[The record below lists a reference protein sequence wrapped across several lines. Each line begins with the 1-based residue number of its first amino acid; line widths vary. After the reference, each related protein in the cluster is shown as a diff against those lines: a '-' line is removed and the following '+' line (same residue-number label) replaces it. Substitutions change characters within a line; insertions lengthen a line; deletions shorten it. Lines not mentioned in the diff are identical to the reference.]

1 LNKPI
6 PFGKYYL
13 LERINVGGMAE
24 VFKAKTVGVEGFE
37 RIVALKRIL
46 PSIAEDEE
54 FITMFIDEAK
64 IAVQLQ
70 HANIAQIF
78 DLGKVDDSYFI
89 ALEYVN
95 GRDLRGI
102 FDDLHKMGQTM
113 PMPQVC
119 YLIMQLCEGLDYAHN
134 KRDAQGRDLNLVHRD
149 VSPQNLLIGYEGEV
163 KLIDFGI
170 AKAAGKASKTQ
181 AGILKGKFGYM
192 SPEQVRGLPID
203 RRSDIFALGIVLYE
217 MLTGERLFI
226 GESDFSTL
234 EKVRNVDIIPPS
246 SFNASVPVNLERIVL
261 KALEKNVEDRYQ
273 NAIDLHDD
281 LQLFMHSVGQFSS
294 RKDLSAWMKRTFPA
308 NSVEDNDAVELEE
321 VEEIEEISTAA
332 GSSMEAASPA
342 AGAEDFGWDEE
353 ERETQIF
360 DKDPREIDRAASG
373 DGLLSEP
380 ADPTVAV
387 APSEALLAEMGEA
400 FEMNVPTRPTGGPS
414 GVQPSAASG
423 LRRTNMG
430 LGKDANATPAPVSPF
445 PAFAPAGASPA
456 RNPGG
461 LPSLPAGDARRSP
474 FDLPKPAFRQTLIGG
489 APAPGLPAPNFPVVH
504 PPPGPAYPTY
514 QPPPNAF
521 GSRLPAAPFSGPAFP
536 GAPVLPQLSAPPSVV
551 DFDAYVLP
559 PLVARSP
566 SRLKYYV
573 AFLLFMLAGGGGA
586 YMYMTRPGRLQVA
599 VKPQDAKLAV
609 DGVLITA
616 GPPFQLE
623 KRPGVYRLSVSRDGY
638 VSRDEIVQIS
648 AGQAGHMDIEL
659 GPSSETGFDLTSQ
672 PSGGL
677 VWLDGQP
684 LAIDEHG
691 KQATTNFHASR
702 ISPGPHV
709 IEIRGNPLY
718 QNWRQEFVQEPE
730 RTVRLHAG
738 LVSVVGAGKTSTPS
752 SPSSRGADH
761 PAAQQ
766 PSPQPVPTPSPNQPS
781 LPVAATP
788 GKSQEKPRV
797 EKRGAHRSAS
807 KGDDNLFEGTK
818 PSAADMTDKKP
829 KTGGGDEDIFESA
842 GRSGGGDSGGTCTVT
857 ISSKPWAEVSIDGK
871 PTGKITPLVNYAIPC
886 GKHRLTFKNADLMI
900 ERNESVT
907 FKAGQPFKK
916 IFSLVENEL

>member
-102 FDDLHKMGQTM
+102 FDDLRKQGQIM

-119 YLIMQLCEGLDYAHN
+119 YVIMQLCEGLDYAHN

-149 VSPQNLLIGYEGEV
+149 VSPQNVLVGYDGEV

-234 EKVRNVDIIPPS
+234 EKVRNVEIVPPS
-246 SFNASVPVNLERIVL
+246 SLNSEVSEKLERIVL

-281 LQLFMHSVGQFSS
+281 LQLFLHSIGQFSS
-294 RKDLSAWMKRTFPA
+294 RKDLSAWMKRTFP
-308 NSVEDNDAVELEE
+308 VDAADEGEALDFAE
-321 VEEIEEISTAA
+321 VEEIEEVDDVPTASLGKA
-332 GSSMEAASPA
+332 VNTEQSLPSG
-342 AGAEDFGWDEE
+342 GATGDEDFGWDEE

-360 DKDPREIDRAASG
+360 DKDPAQIEKAASANSFLTEGG
-373 DGLLSEP
+373 DK
-380 ADPTVAV
+380 TVAGV
-387 APSEALLAEMGEA
+387 PSEALLAEMGEA
-400 FEMNVPTRPTGGPS
+400 FESMVPTRPTD
-414 GVQPSAASG
+414 
-423 LRRTNMG
+423 R
-430 LGKDANATPAPVSPF
+430 PAVV
-445 PAFAPAGASPA
+445 AAGASGQGSPRQTHLGA
-456 RNPGG
+456 GPESIPTPPPTAFPSFSPLGQSGPRKTMALPGA
-461 LPSLPAGDARRSP
+461 PSADAPRSP
-474 FDLPKPAFRQTLIGG
+474 FDLPKPAFRQTLMGG
-489 APAPGLPAPNFPVVH
+489 MQAPTLPSPGHHAAPSRQASGTAYPIYQPAPGLPAPTFP
-504 PPPGPAYPTY
+504 GA
-514 QPPPNAF
+514 
-521 GSRLPAAPFSGPAFP
+521 AFP
-536 GAPVLPQLSAPPSVV
+536 GSPVLSQSQQFPATV
-551 DFDAYVLP
+551 DIYTQAGMAV
-559 PLVARSP
+559 RSP
-566 SRLKYYV
+566 SRLKYY
-573 AFLLFMLAGGGGA
+573 AIFFLLMLAGGGGA
-586 YMYMTRPGRLQVA
+586 YMYMTRPGKLQIA
-599 VKPQDAKLAV
+599 VKPHDARLMIGGIV
-609 DGVLITA
+609 ITED
-616 GPPFQLE
+616 PPFRLE
-623 KRPGVYRLSVSRDGY
+623 RRPGVYHIAVSRDGY
-638 VSRDEIVQIS
+638 VPREQDVQIS

-659 GPSSETGFDLTSQ
+659 EPSPDTSFDFTSQ

-684 LAIDEHG
+684 LTIDEHG

-702 ISPGPHV
+702 IAPGRHV
-709 IEIRGNPLY
+709 LEIRGNPRF
-718 QNWRQEFVQEPE
+718 QDWRQEFFQEPS
-730 RTVRLHAG
+730 RTVRLHAD
-738 LVSVVGAGKTSTPS
+738 LVPVGPAPKSQ
-752 SPSSRGADH
+752 PSSRSAPAPVAQTA
-761 PAAQQ
+761 PAAPTS
-766 PSPQPVPTPSPNQPS
+766 PSVP
-781 LPVAATP
+781 AATP
-788 GKSQEKPRV
+788 G
-797 EKRGAHRSAS
+797 RSAENRHGGRHGGAS
-807 KGDDNLFEGTK
+807 GKSSGGDSDDVFETMKAAAGGKKAK
-818 PSAADMTDKKP
+818 PAA
-829 KTGGGDEDIFESA
+829 GGDEDIFENTKA
-842 GRSGGGDSGGTCTVT
+842 SGGSASDTCTAT

-871 PTGKITPLVNYAIPC
+871 PTGKITPLVNFPIPC
-886 GKHRLTFKNADLMI
+886 GKHRVTFKNADLMI

-907 FKAGQPFKK
+907 LKPGQPFKK

>member
-1 LNKPI
+1 LNKPT

-102 FDDLHKMGQTM
+102 FDDLRKVGQVM

-134 KRDAQGRDLNLVHRD
+134 KRDAQGRELNLVHRD
-149 VSPQNLLIGYEGEV
+149 VSPQNVLLGYDGEV

-217 MLTGERLFI
+217 MLTSERLFI

-234 EKVRNVDIIPPS
+234 EKVRNVEIIPPS
-246 SFNASVPVNLERIVL
+246 SFNSEIPDKLESIVL

-294 RKDLSAWMKRTFPA
+294 RKDLSAWVKRTFPA
-308 NSVEDNDAVELEE
+308 ELPQGQAVEEFE
-321 VEEIEEISTAA
+321 EEIEVLEDVETVTSGVRPDGVI
-332 GSSMEAASPA
+332 EAAP
-342 AGAEDFGWDEE
+342 GADGEDFGWDEE

-360 DKDPREIDRAASG
+360 DKEPATLDRLAG
-373 DGLLSEP
+373 DGSFLTEGG
-380 ADPTVAV
+380 DKTVAME
-387 APSEALLAEMGEA
+387 PSEALLAEMGDS
-400 FEMNVPTRPTGGPS
+400 FESSVPTKPVAQPPLAAGRAPARPNPRAT
-414 GVQPSAASG
+414 Q
-423 LRRTNMG
+423 MG
-430 LGKDANATPAPVSPF
+430 LGRPADATPLPAPSSF
-445 PAFAPAGASPA
+445 PSFAQAQSAQRKSA
-456 RNPGG
+456 
-461 LPSLPAGDARRSP
+461 SLPIAQPADASRLP
-474 FDLPKPAFRQTLIGG
+474 FDLPKPAFRQTLMGG
-489 APAPGLPAPNFPVVH
+489 TQAPALPSSGLSV
-504 PPPGPAYPTY
+504 PPQLGGPAYPTY
-514 QPPPNAF
+514 QPAQPGQGGPAQAYP
-521 GSRLPAAPFSGPAFP
+521 GSAFP
-536 GAPVLPQLSAPPSVV
+536 GAPVVPQAPQYSASV
-551 DFDAYVLP
+551 DFYP
-559 PLVARSP
+559 PAPVQLRGP
-566 SRLKYYV
+566 SRLRYYV
-573 AFLLFMLAGGGGA
+573 AFVLFMAVGGGGA
-586 YMYMTRPGRLQVA
+586 YMFMNRPGTLQVS
-599 VKPQDAKLAV
+599 VKPQDARLAV
-609 DGVLITA
+609 GGALITS
-616 GPPFQLE
+616 GPPYQLD
-623 KRPGVYRLSVSRDGY
+623 KRPGEYHLSVSRVGY
-638 VSRDEIVQIS
+638 VTREISVQIS
-648 AGQAGHMDIEL
+648 AGQTGHMDIDLE
-659 GPSSETGFDLTSQ
+659 PSPDTGFDLTSQ

-702 ISPGPHV
+702 IAPGPHV
-709 IEIRGNPLY
+709 IEIKGGGQY
-718 QNWRQEFVQEPE
+718 QAWRQEFLQEAG
-730 RTVRLHAG
+730 RTVRLHAD
-738 LVSVVGAGKTSTPS
+738 LVPVAGAGKPGSSSPRVAQPPTPSVPPTLAPGLAKSPDKPKDEKRGGRRAEGAGKSPGADAIDVFETAKPS
-752 SPSSRGADH
+752 SPGRKPAAKAGAGAD
-761 PAAQQ
+761 
-766 PSPQPVPTPSPNQPS
+766 
-781 LPVAATP
+781 
-788 GKSQEKPRV
+788 
-797 EKRGAHRSAS
+797 
-807 KGDDNLFEGTK
+807 D
-818 PSAADMTDKKP
+818 
-829 KTGGGDEDIFESA
+829 DIFESRGKA
-842 GRSGGGDSGGTCTVT
+842 GGAAAADCVAT

-871 PTGKITPLVNYAIPC
+871 PTGKITPLVNYSIPC

>member
-1 LNKPI
+1 
-6 PFGKYYL
+6 
-13 LERINVGGMAE
+13 
-24 VFKAKTVGVEGFE
+24 
-37 RIVALKRIL
+37 
-46 PSIAEDEE
+46 
-54 FITMFIDEAK
+54 
-64 IAVQLQ
+64 
-70 HANIAQIF
+70 
-78 DLGKVDDSYFI
+78 
-89 ALEYVN
+89 
-95 GRDLRGI
+95 
-102 FDDLHKMGQTM
+102 
-113 PMPQVC
+113 
-119 YLIMQLCEGLDYAHN
+119 
-134 KRDAQGRDLNLVHRD
+134 
-149 VSPQNLLIGYEGEV
+149 
-163 KLIDFGI
+163 
-170 AKAAGKASKTQ
+170 
-181 AGILKGKFGYM
+181 
-192 SPEQVRGLPID
+192 
-203 RRSDIFALGIVLYE
+203 
-217 MLTGERLFI
+217 
-226 GESDFSTL
+226 
-234 EKVRNVDIIPPS
+234 
-246 SFNASVPVNLERIVL
+246 
-261 KALEKNVEDRYQ
+261 
-273 NAIDLHDD
+273 
-281 LQLFMHSVGQFSS
+281 
-294 RKDLSAWMKRTFPA
+294 
-308 NSVEDNDAVELEE
+308 
-321 VEEIEEISTAA
+321 
-332 GSSMEAASPA
+332 
-342 AGAEDFGWDEE
+342 
-353 ERETQIF
+353 
-360 DKDPREIDRAASG
+360 
-373 DGLLSEP
+373 
-380 ADPTVAV
+380 
-387 APSEALLAEMGEA
+387 
-400 FEMNVPTRPTGGPS
+400 
-414 GVQPSAASG
+414 
-423 LRRTNMG
+423 
-430 LGKDANATPAPVSPF
+430 
-445 PAFAPAGASPA
+445 
-456 RNPGG
+456 
-461 LPSLPAGDARRSP
+461 
-474 FDLPKPAFRQTLIGG
+474 
-489 APAPGLPAPNFPVVH
+489 
-504 PPPGPAYPTY
+504 
-514 QPPPNAF
+514 
-521 GSRLPAAPFSGPAFP
+521 
-536 GAPVLPQLSAPPSVV
+536 VLPQLSAPPSVV